1 MIAGLLVALIGLRP
15 SVGVTPGACFQT
27 VTVTEGTSLW
37 SIASAHPVL
46 GLGVAETVEL
56 IRTAN
61 NLHTSVVYVGQT
73 LQVPTSQRDEQVT
86 AAR

>member
-1 MIAGLLVALIGLRP
+1 MIAGLLIALIGLRP
-15 SVGVTPGACFQT
+15 SVGVTPDACFQT
-27 VTVTEGTSLW
+27 VTVIEGTSLW
-37 SIASAHPVL
+37 SIASAHPVP

-61 NLHTSVVYVGQT
+61 NLHSSVVYVGQT
-73 LQVPTSQRDEQVT
+73 LQVPAPQRADRVT